1 MTTTPQQNYPA
12 IINTKE
18 QTRSD
23 LNIGKKILFTTTI
36 IVLLS
41 VGISAQND
49 TLSYFKK
56 LYSQDSLE
64 VFNGGA
70 VETNDAYIVVT
81 NTLNLYT
88 GKREIILRS
97 IDKHSGT
104 TLDTKS
110 LGTNMIGE
118 YVSFTGKEVLLED
131 EDIVVMALKCYEY
144 DGTNCLRN
152 TKLLRTNKEGDIIW
166 EKEYGTAGGE
176 ISGMQIK
183 GTKDGG
189 YIIGG
194 LRFIYGDSIEADN
207 DPYLIKLDSLGEVE
221 WERVYPTAIIGAA
234 LYVYP
239 TQDGGYIFSGYRG
252 KGSNLVPYYKPYITR
267 VDSAGNVIWDKVYQE
282 DTESFLSTGGRAIPI
297 PNTNTYLLSYRYGK
311 QDTIYQFIGAI
322 DDNGVVLWEKN
333 YHIEPDI
340 TGYHIG
346 FIFKEDGSFI
356 GATHQYN
363 EYEKVRPLLTKFRQ
377 NGEIEWSKYYDI
389 DPTELQYI
397 RGMIATSDGGYLLTG
412 LSFEGNYA
420 WEVKIDSLGNTCWQ
434 TGCDSMYVE
443 VLGTDETFPPL
454 GAQGGVSIS
463 PNPATDKLFTH
474 SHEAITNVEIYNTL
488 GQQFPPKEGAR
499 ESTNS
504 PSKRGSGGANE
515 AQFGAENELSVAHLT
530 SGIYFVQAHTKSGKV
545 FTQKFVKR

>member
-1 MTTTPQQNYPA
+1 MKKVISYTLTA
-12 IINTKE
+12 VMIFFNT
-18 QTRSD
+18 
-23 LNIGKKILFTTTI
+23 L
-36 IVLLS
+36 
-41 VGISAQND
+41 SAQND

-56 LYSQDSLE
+56 TYPNDSIAT
-64 VFNGGA
+64 FNGGA
-70 VETNDAYIVVT
+70 VETDDAYIIVT
-81 NTLNLYT
+81 NQAYYYT
-88 GKREIILRS
+88 NEREIILRS

-221 WERVYPTAIIGAA
+221 WERVYPTTIIGAA

-252 KGSNLVPYYKPYITR
+252 KGGNLVPAYQNCYVTR
-267 VDSAGNVIWDKVYQE
+267 VDSVGNVIWDKVYQE
-282 DTESFLSTGGRAIPI
+282 DTESVLNTGGKAIPI
-297 PNTNTYLLSYRYGK
+297 PNTNNYLLSYTYGK
-311 QDTIYQFIGAI
+311 DNKRYQLVGAI
-322 DDNGVVLWEKN
+322 DDTGEVLWEKHYHYPN
-333 YHIEPDI
+333 YTTTFFTEVYFQPDGGFVSVAHQANDIPRTEALVMRFNSTGDTLWTKRIGIESSENQY
-340 TGYHIG
+340 TRG
-346 FIFKEDGSFI
+346 F
-356 GATHQYN
+356 
-363 EYEKVRPLLTKFRQ
+363 L
-377 NGEIEWSKYYDI
+377 
-389 DPTELQYI
+389 
-397 RGMIATSDGGYLLTG
+397 ATSDGGYLLTG

-443 VLGTDETFPPL
+443 VVGIDEI
-454 GAQGGVSIS
+454 GAQEGVSIS
-463 PNPATDKLFTH
+463 PNPATDKLFIH
-474 SHEAITNVEIYNTL
+474 SHEAITSVEIYNTL
-488 GQQFPPKEGAR
+488 GQQFPLLEGAR
-499 ESTNS
+499 GSTNS
-504 PSKRGSGGANE
+504 PSERGQGGVNE